1 MEAKKRINFIATVK
15 VPTKVRV
22 SYEIADEADIEPI
35 LEQILEQHRRS
46 RGEPSQS
53 SNGSK
58 KSVSRSIPA
67 KLKKPAGKKAN

>member
-35 LEQILEQHRRS
+35 LEQLLEQHRRT
-46 RGEPSQS
+46 RGEPSQTL
-53 SNGSK
+53 NGSK
-58 KSVSRSIPA
+58 KSTPRILSK
-67 KLKKPAGKKAN
+67 KLKKGTGKKAN